1 MGLIHRVWIKLTPT
15 TAVQDCGREEIMYFE
30 YLYRVIY
37 LAGLS
42 FSPENQKYYIYSNA
56 VKAALILLFMSELW
70 QFLSRQ
76 WTLDTITDSFN
87 ILMIQLGAVCKYRK
101 KLAYE
106 NVFKRL
112 ASSMSSPNFD
122 LSTDERKKLLEVWQR
137 RSEAN
142 LKLLLALGTCTV
154 IPWHIYPLVDDLDYN
169 LMVPIRLPFSY
180 QNQLRYQITYF
191 LVIIV
196 FSYMSYFVMVND
208 LIIQAHV
215 MHLLCQYSILGDCFR
230 HILKDCKLDFHD
242 LNETQLYSN
251 KNFQLKYKKRIG
263 DLIRQHKF
271 ILNNTLDLRDILSA
285 PMLVQLAVS
294 TILICSIGYQLVAT
308 SIHMNVTKWL
318 MSFLYLGYNMFGL
331 YILCRWCEE
340 VKIQSKAIGDAVYF
354 SRWEDGITQVPGI
367 RSSILMILA
376 RCNKPLV
383 LSAGGM
389 YDLSLQGYATIV
401 KTSYSALTVLLRFR
415 QN

>member
-1 MGLIHRVWIKLTPT
+1 M
-15 TAVQDCGREEIMYFE
+15 
-30 YLYRVIY
+30 
-37 LAGLS
+37 
-42 FSPENQKYYIYSNA
+42 N
-56 VKAALILLFMSELW
+56 
-70 QFLSRQ
+70 
-76 WTLDTITDSFN
+76 
-87 ILMIQLGAVCKYRK
+87 
-101 KLAYE
+101 
-106 NVFKRL
+106 
-112 ASSMSSPNFD
+112 SPNFD
-122 LSTDERKKLLEVWQR
+122 VSTDERKKLLEVWQR
-137 RSEAN
+137 RSVGY

-154 IPWHIYPLVDDLDYN
+154 IAWHIYPLVDDLDYN
-169 LMVPIRLPFSY
+169 LMVPIRLPVTY
-180 QNQLRYQITYF
+180 QTQLRYPATYF

-230 HILKDCKLDFHD
+230 HVLRDCKLEFHD

-251 KNFQLKYKKRIG
+251 KNFQQKYKKRLEG
-263 DLIRQHKF
+263 LIRQHKY
-271 ILNNTLDLRDILSA
+271 ILNNTSDLRDILSA
-285 PMLVQLAVS
+285 PMLAQLAVS
-294 TILICSIGYQLVAT
+294 TTLICSIGYQLVAS
-308 SIHMNVTKWL
+308 SINVNITKWL

-354 SRWEDGITQVPGI
+354 SGWEEGVTQVPGV
-367 RSSILMILA
+367 RSSILLILA

-389 YDLSLQGYATIV
+389 YDLSLEVYATMV
-401 KTSYSALTVLLRFR
+401 KTSYSALTMLLRFR